1 MSIVTRLPNDP
12 FTMVNG
18 TGLSSNLAIR
28 RLCHPTKGGWVYAV
42 NPGYWAFH
50 GTLTLHV
57 SSSDAVFNVSD
68 GTKSIP
74 HGGLSLHLPAF
85 GIAAWRSTGCIDV
98 VSTTMSPISRQ
109 ELAHMTDVI
118 GLVANHSHSLPP
130 AEQETTSRVG
140 GRALEMLA
148 ARAYTAAWSL
158 IKVPQYWTLW
168 QSLSGFTQP
177 L

>member
-1 MSIVTRLPNDP
+1 
-12 FTMVNG
+12 
-18 TGLSSNLAIR
+18 
-28 RLCHPTKGGWVYAV
+28 
-42 NPGYWAFH
+42 
-50 GTLTLHV
+50 
-57 SSSDAVFNVSD
+57 
-68 GTKSIP
+68 
-74 HGGLSLHLPAF
+74 
-85 GIAAWRSTGCIDV
+85 
-98 VSTTMSPISRQ
+98 
-109 ELAHMTDVI
+109 MTDVI

-177 L
+177 P